1 MRRSTVLYHYEIR
14 RIRKIEE
21 AISRDR
27 IADALHNDRRRSFWI
42 EVRKIRNTQSAVSS
56 VIDVCNDADI
66 IAHLFAR
73 EI

>member
-21 AISRDR
+21 AISRDS
-27 IADALHNDRRRSFWI
+27 IADALHNDPRRSFWI
-42 EVRKIRNTQSAVSS
+42 EVRKIRNKQSAVSS

-66 IAHLFAR
+66 IAQLFAR